1 MTTESVVRILVA
13 DDHPVVRDGLV
24 AMLTTQTD
32 FRVVGQASTGREVVA
47 NVEIAR
53 PDVVLLDLEMPD
65 LDGVEALRQVTVEH
79 PEVKVLVF
87 TAFDDDERIVSAVQ
101 AGAQGYLLKGSPRD
115 EVFDAIRVISQGG
128 SLLQPVV
135 ASKLMR
141 HVSSQAQQPVRSRL
155 TARELEALDLL
166 ANGMT
171 NKEIAAELVITVRT
185 VKFHVSSILRK
196 LEAGNRTEAVRIA
209 AERGIIDLQPDR

>member
-1 MTTESVVRILVA
+1 MTTQNSVRILVA

-24 AMLTTQTD
+24 AMLSTQPD
-32 FRVVGQASTGREVVA
+32 FLVVGQASNGSEVIA
-47 NVEIAR
+47 NIEIAQ
-53 PDVVLLDLEMPD
+53 PDVVLLDLEMPE
-65 LDGVEALRQVTVEH
+65 LDGVEALKELAADH
-79 PEVKVLVF
+79 PDVKVLVF
-87 TAFDDDERIVSAVQ
+87 TAFDDDERIIGAVQ

-141 HVSSQAQQPVRSRL
+141 HVSDEAQQTEWSKL
-155 TARELEALDLL
+155 TARELEVLALLSE
-166 ANGMT
+166 GKT
-171 NKEIAAELVITVRT
+171 NKEIAVDLVITVRT

-196 LEAGNRTEAVRIA
+196 LEAGNRTEAVRTA
-209 AERGIIDLQPDR
+209 AARGIIDL